1 MAGLVKLK
9 GKAVLE
15 NGRFRG
21 NVREGESIHW
31 TSEDQVVEVSEEV
44 AREIE
49 SDPMIVVVRVDDSA
63 PPAPPPAAAAPAL
76 PPGAIVV
83 TKAEQEEVDRM
94 ISDARA
100 EAEALKAEL
109 AALKAAAAASDA
121 KAKK

>member
-1 MAGLVKLK
+1 MAIVKLK

-15 NGRFRG
+15 GGRFRG

-31 TSEDQVVEVSEEV
+31 TNEDQIVEVSEEV

-49 SDPMIVVVRVDDSA
+49 SDPMIVVVRIDDSA
-63 PPAPPPAAAAPAL
+63 PPAPPPAPPL

-83 TKAEQEEVDRM
+83 TKAEQDEVNLM

-109 AALKAAAAASDA
+109 AALKAAAAAADA